1 LNCRAKRLFSFHGHE
16 AFCSRDLVSAGYR
29 RTIAKNVAKNSAKNS
44 AKSSPSM
51 LSLDDLNPA
60 QRDAVLAPE
69 GPILILAGAG
79 SGKTRVLTYRIAHL
93 LAEHMAAP
101 ERMLA
106 VTFTNKAAGEMRE
119 RIAAL
124 VGEDSRWP
132 WVSTFHSACAR
143 ILRQEAEA
151 LGYRPNF
158 SILDEGDA
166 MTVMRRVIEEA
177 ALAGA
182 PTPELARA
190 RIEQL
195 KNDAVGPAA
204 FAESVA
210 GDSRDAALATIYR
223 LYRERLRAM
232 NAMDF
237 SDLLL
242 NVHEIFERDPGVL
255 MRWQTRAEHLLVDEY
270 QDTNR
275 VQYLLVRALSARSSN
290 LCVVGDEDQSIYRWR
305 GADIRNILD
314 FERDFPEARI
324 FKLEQNYRSTK
335 TILAAA
341 DTVIRNNR
349 ERKEKRLWTE
359 NAAGEPVTYFTGV
372 TERDE
377 ADFIAREIG
386 RLGAEGIA
394 EPADIVVFYRVN
406 AQARVIEEALVRRR
420 VPYYVVGGLRFY
432 EHREVKDLLAYL
444 RVLANPADTVSVERM
459 VGAPTRGVG
468 AKTLEVAAQ
477 IAAEEGVTAFEALGR
492 LETNSRVALRSAKQA
507 GELYGWMHDLAA
519 RVPSLKVRTILD
531 EVITRAGF
539 LGYLDGMQDG
549 AVRRQ
554 NVAEM
559 LSAADAFD
567 AEGQNGGLAD
577 FLERVALVSDAD
589 QVAGRGGRA
598 ALMTLHTSKGLEYPV
613 VFIAGMEEGLF
624 PHFRSHDDG
633 REVEE
638 ERRLC
643 YVGMTRARRLLYL
656 TNTLTREL
664 YGQRNE
670 SRPSRFLGEIDPALI
685 TRIAPE
691 KPGSVLRPPARGTY
705 VDYSTSQV
713 SEDGDGGD
721 GEGLAVGTQVV
732 HQTFGRGVV
741 RRREGRGDGAK
752 AWVHFERSGVKLLV
766 LKFANLRPVAD

>member
-1 LNCRAKRLFSFHGHE
+1 MLN
-16 AFCSRDLVSAGYR
+16 
-29 RTIAKNVAKNSAKNS
+29 
-44 AKSSPSM
+44 
-51 LSLDDLNPA
+51 LDDLNPA

-93 LAEHMAAP
+93 LAERKAAP

-106 VTFTNKAAGEMRE
+106 VTFTNKAAAEMRE

-124 VGEDSRWP
+124 VGENSRWP

-182 PTPELARA
+182 PTPEMARA

-195 KNDAVGPAA
+195 KNDAIGPAA
-204 FAESVA
+204 FAESA
-210 GDSRDAALATIYR
+210 GGDGRDAALATIYR

-242 NVHEIFERDPGVL
+242 NVHEIFERDPGML
-255 MRWQTRAEHLLVDEY
+255 LRWQSRAEHLLVDEY

-314 FERDFPEARI
+314 FERDFPQARI

-359 NAAGEPVTYFTGV
+359 NASGEPVTYFTGV

-386 RLGAEGIA
+386 RLTAEGGA
-394 EPADIVVFYRVN
+394 DPADIVVFYRVN

-444 RVLANPADTVSVERM
+444 RVLANPADAVSVERM

-468 AKTLEVAAQ
+468 AKTLEAAAQ

-507 GELYGWMHDLAA
+507 GELYGWMRDLAERA
-519 RVPSLKVRTILD
+519 PAMKVRAILD
-531 EVITRAGF
+531 EVIARAGF
-539 LGYLDGMQDG
+539 LSYLDAMQDG
-549 AVRRQ
+549 AARRQ

-567 AEGQNGGLAD
+567 AEGQNGGLAR
-577 FLERVALVSDAD
+577 FPRARG
-589 QVAGRGGRA
+589 AGQRRRPGR
-598 ALMTLHTSKGLEYPV
+598 
-613 VFIAGMEEGLF
+613 
-624 PHFRSHDDG
+624 
-633 REVEE
+633 
-638 ERRLC
+638 
-643 YVGMTRARRLLYL
+643 RARRARRADDAAYL
-656 TNTLTREL
+656 QGPGVPGGVHRGDGGRTVSAFSLAGRRTRSRGGAPAVL
-664 YGQRNE
+664 RRDDAGAAAVVPDQHADARALRPAQRVAALALPGRDRSRADQPHRAGE
-670 SRPSRFLGEIDPALI
+670 AGLGAPAARARHLRRLQHEPGLRRRRRGRRRRPRGRRARRPSD
-685 TRIAPE
+685 
-691 KPGSVLRPPARGTY
+691 LRPRRGAPARGT
-705 VDYSTSQV
+705 
-713 SEDGDGGD
+713 
-721 GEGLAVGTQVV
+721 
-732 HQTFGRGVV
+732 
-741 RRREGRGDGAK
+741 RRRRQGVGALRAQRGEVAGAEIRQLEAGCRLMGVAISFFGLFGSADGARQGGG
-752 AWVHFERSGVKLLV
+752 A
-766 LKFANLRPVAD
+766 

>member
-1 LNCRAKRLFSFHGHE
+1 MLNLA
-16 AFCSRDLVSAGYR
+16 
-29 RTIAKNVAKNSAKNS
+29 
-44 AKSSPSM
+44 
-51 LSLDDLNPA
+51 DLNPA
-60 QRDAVLAPE
+60 QREAVLAPE

-93 LAEHMAAP
+93 LAEHRVAP
-101 ERMLA
+101 ERTLA
-106 VTFTNKAAGEMRE
+106 VTFTNKAAAEMRE
-119 RIAAL
+119 RIGAL
-124 VGEDSRWP
+124 LGGESRWP

-143 ILRQEAEA
+143 ILREEAGL
-151 LGYRPNF
+151 LGYRANF

-166 MTVMRRVIEEA
+166 MSVLRRVIEDA
-177 ALAGA
+177 ALAAA
-182 PTPELARA
+182 PTPEAARS

-195 KNDAVGPAA
+195 KNDAVTPEG
-204 FAESVA
+204 FAESA
-210 GDSRDAALATIYR
+210 GNGGHDAALAAIYR

-242 NVHEIFERDPGVL
+242 NVYEIFERDPGVL
-255 MRWQTRAEHLLVDEY
+255 LRWQSRAEHLLVDEY

-275 VQYLLVRALSARSSN
+275 VQYLLVRALSARSAN

-314 FERDFPEARI
+314 FERDFPQARI

-349 ERKEKRLWTE
+349 ERKDKRLWTE

-386 RLGAEGIA
+386 RLAAE
-394 EPADIVVFYRVN
+394 EHVDPADIVVFYRVN
-406 AQARVIEEALVRRR
+406 AQARVLEEALVRRR
-420 VPYYVVGGLRFY
+420 IPYYVVGGLRFY

-444 RVLANPADTVSVERM
+444 RVLANPSDAVSVERM

-468 AKTLEVAAQ
+468 AKTLEAAAQ
-477 IAAEEGVTAFEALGR
+477 LAAEEGVSAFEALGR

-507 GELYGWMHDLAA
+507 GELYAWMRELAERA
-519 RVPSLKVRTILD
+519 PTMKVRAILD
-531 EVITRAGF
+531 QVIERAGF
-539 LGYLDGMQDG
+539 VGYLDAMADG
-549 AVRRQ
+549 AARRQ

-577 FLERVALVSDAD
+577 FLERVALISDAD
-589 QVAGRGGRA
+589 QVGGRGGRV

-624 PHFRSHDDG
+624 PHFRSQEDG

-643 YVGMTRARRLLYL
+643 YVGMTRARQLLYL

-670 SRPSRFLGEIDPALI
+670 SRPSRFLGEIDSALI
-685 TRIAPE
+685 KRIAPE
-691 KPGSVLRPPARGTY
+691 RPGSALRPPSRGTY
-705 VDYSTSQV
+705 VDYSTSQIG
-713 SEDGDGGD
+713 EDIDAESADGIAIG
-721 GEGLAVGTQVV
+721 AHVV

-741 RRREGRGDGAK
+741 RRREGRGEGAK

>member
-1 LNCRAKRLFSFHGHE
+1 MPRLE
-16 AFCSRDLVSAGYR
+16 
-29 RTIAKNVAKNSAKNS
+29 
-44 AKSSPSM
+44 
-51 LSLDDLNPA
+51 DLNPV
-60 QRDAVLAPE
+60 QRAAVEATD
-69 GPILILAGAG
+69 GPVLILAGAG
-79 SGKTRVLTYRIAHL
+79 SGKTRVITHRIAYL
-93 LAEHMAAP
+93 VSRRKATPDEI
-101 ERMLA
+101 LA
-106 VTFTNKAAGEMRE
+106 VTFTNKAAGEMRA

-166 MTVMRRVIEEA
+166 MTVMRRVIEDA

-182 PTPELARA
+182 PTPEMARA

-195 KNDAVGPAA
+195 KNDATGPAA
-204 FAESVA
+204 FAEGA
-210 GDSRDAALATIYR
+210 GAEGRDGALAALYR
-223 LYRERLRAM
+223 LYQARLRAM

-255 MRWQTRAEHLLVDEY
+255 LRWQSRAEHLLVDEY

-275 VQYLLVRALSARSSN
+275 VQYLLVRALSARSSD

-341 DTVIRNNR
+341 ETVIRNNR

-377 ADFIAREIG
+377 ADFIAREIV
-386 RLGAEGIA
+386 RLSAEGGVDA
-394 EPADIVVFYRVN
+394 AGIVVFYRVN

-420 VPYYVVGGLRFY
+420 VAYYVVGGLRFY

-444 RVLANPADTVSVERM
+444 RVLANPADALSVERM

-468 AKTLEVAAQ
+468 AKTLEAAAQ
-477 IAAEEGVTAFEALGR
+477 IAAEEGVTSFEALGR

-507 GELYGWMHDLAA
+507 GELYAWMHDLAA
-519 RVPSLKVRTILD
+519 RAPAMKLRAVLD

-539 LGYLDGMQDG
+539 LNYLDGMQDAAG
-549 AVRRQ
+549 RRQ

-559 LSAADAFD
+559 LSATDAFD

-589 QVAGRGGRA
+589 QVAGRGERA

-624 PHFRSHDDG
+624 PHFRSQEDG

-670 SRPSRFLGEIDPALI
+670 SRPSRFLGEIDSALI

-691 KPGSVLRPPARGTY
+691 KPGLALRPPTHGSY
-705 VDYSTSQV
+705 VDYSTSQL
-713 SEDGDGGD
+713 SDDGEAMAAGGD
-721 GEGLAVGTQVV
+721 GFAVGARVV
-732 HQTFGRGVV
+732 HQTFGHGVV
-741 RRREGRGDGAK
+741 RRREGHGAAAK
-752 AWVHFERSGVKLLV
+752 AWVHFERGGIKLLV
-766 LKFANLRPVAD
+766 LKFANLRPVAE

>member
-1 LNCRAKRLFSFHGHE
+1 
-16 AFCSRDLVSAGYR
+16 
-29 RTIAKNVAKNSAKNS
+29 
-44 AKSSPSM
+44 M
-51 LSLDDLNPA
+51 LRLDDLNPA
-60 QRDAVLAPE
+60 QREAVLAPD

-93 LAEHMAAP
+93 LAEGAAAP

-106 VTFTNKAAGEMRE
+106 VTFTNKAAAEMRE
-119 RIAAL
+119 R
-124 VGEDSRWP
+124 VGTLLGSGSRWP

-143 ILRQEAEA
+143 ILRQEAGS
-151 LGYRPNF
+151 LGFRPNF

-166 MTVMRRVIEEA
+166 MALMRRVVEDA

-182 PTPELARA
+182 PSAEQARG

-195 KNDAVGPAA
+195 KNDAIGPEA
-204 FAESVA
+204 FAASVG
-210 GDSRDAALATIYR
+210 GDGREAALAAIYR
-223 LYRERLRAM
+223 MYRERLREI

-242 NVHEIFERDPGVL
+242 NVHEIFERDPDAL
-255 MRWQTRAEHLLVDEY
+255 MRWQSRAEHLLVDEY

-275 VQYLLVRALSARSSN
+275 VQYLIVRALSARTSN

-314 FERDFPEARI
+314 FEKDFPHARI

-341 DTVIRNNR
+341 DAVIRNNR
-349 ERKEKRLWTE
+349 ERKDKRLWTE
-359 NAAGEPVTYFTGV
+359 NEAGEQVTWFTGV

-386 RLGAEGIA
+386 VLTAEGRA
-394 EPADIVVFYRVN
+394 NPADVVVFYRVN

-420 VPYYVVGGLRFY
+420 IPYYVIGGLRFY

-444 RVLANPADTVSVERM
+444 RVLANPADAVSVERM
-459 VGAPTRGVG
+459 AGAPARGIG
-468 AKTLEVAAQ
+468 ARTLEVAAQ
-477 IAAEEGVTAFEALGR
+477 VAAEEDVTAFEALGR
-492 LETNSRVALRSAKQA
+492 LETDSRVALRSAKQA
-507 GELYGWMHDLAA
+507 GELYAWMRDLAERA
-519 RVPSLKVRTILD
+519 SAMKVRAILD
-531 EVITRAGF
+531 EVIERAGF
-539 LGYLDGMQDG
+539 VNYLEAMQDG
-549 AVRRQ
+549 ATRRQ

-589 QVAGRGGRA
+589 QIGGRGGRA

-613 VFIAGMEEGLF
+613 VFITGMEEGLF
-624 PHFRSHDDG
+624 PHFRSREDG
-633 REVEE
+633 HEIEE

-643 YVGMTRARRLLYL
+643 YVGMTRARRSLYL

-670 SRPSRFLGEIDPALI
+670 SRPSRFLGEIDPGLI
-685 TRIAPE
+685 NRIAPE
-691 KPGSVLRPPARGTY
+691 RPGSALRPPARGPY
-705 VDYSTSQV
+705 VDYSTSQLA
-713 SEDGDGGD
+713 EDANGDGNGT
-721 GEGLAVGTQVV
+721 GVAVGAHVV

-741 RRREGRGDGAK
+741 RRCEGHGDAAK
-752 AWVHFERSGVKLLV
+752 AWVHFERGGMKLLV

>member
-1 LNCRAKRLFSFHGHE
+1 MTVG
-16 AFCSRDLVSAGYR
+16 SRGLW
-29 RTIAKNVAKNSAKNS
+29 
-44 AKSSPSM
+44 
-51 LSLDDLNPA
+51 
-60 QRDAVLAPE
+60 
-69 GPILILAGAG
+69 
-79 SGKTRVLTYRIAHL
+79 
-93 LAEHMAAP
+93 
-101 ERMLA
+101 
-106 VTFTNKAAGEMRE
+106 
-119 RIAAL
+119 
-124 VGEDSRWP
+124 VG
-132 WVSTFHSACAR
+132 TFHAISAR
-143 ILRQEAEA
+143 ILRQW
-151 LGYRPNF
+151 
-158 SILDEGDA
+158 
-166 MTVMRRVIEEA
+166 
-177 ALAGA
+177 GA
-182 PTPELARA
+182 
-190 RIEQL
+190 
-195 KNDAVGPAA
+195 AVGLRKDFVIYDDDDQKRLLGRVLTDLKVPERMFPVRQVLSAIDRAKNSGISAASFNSDDYFDDVIGKAYKLYEERLAAANATDFGGLLMRTLELVAGGTPAA
-204 FAESVA
+204 QEIAERFDHV
-210 GDSRDAALATIYR
+210 
-223 LYRERLRAM
+223 
-232 NAMDF
+232 
-237 SDLLL
+237 
-242 NVHEIFERDPGVL
+242 
-255 MRWQTRAEHLLVDEY
+255 LVDEF
-270 QDTNR
+270 QDTNS
-275 VQYLLVRALSARSSN
+275 VQYRLVRLLSRRTGSIT
-290 LCVVGDEDQSIYRWR
+290 VVGDEDQSIYRWR

-314 FERDFPEARI
+314 FERDFPQARI

-359 NAAGEPVTYFTGV
+359 NASGELITYFTGV

-386 RLGAEGIA
+386 RLSAEGGADPA
-394 EPADIVVFYRVN
+394 EIVVFYRVN

-444 RVLANPADTVSVERM
+444 RVLANPADAVSVERM

-468 AKTLEVAAQ
+468 AKTLEAAAQ

-507 GELYGWMHDLAA
+507 GELYGWMHDLAG
-519 RVPSLKVRTILD
+519 RVSATKVRAILD

-539 LGYLDGMQDG
+539 LGYLDAMPDG
-549 AVRRQ
+549 AARRQ

-624 PHFRSHDDG
+624 PHFRSQDDG

-705 VDYSTSQV
+705 VDFSTSQV
-713 SEDGDGGD
+713 PEDGDGGD
-721 GEGLAVGTQVV
+721 GDNLAVGAHVV

-741 RRREGRGDGAK
+741 RRREGRGEGAK

>member
-1 LNCRAKRLFSFHGHE
+1 LKRGAKRLFSSGVRFIRKDARIALLRE
-16 AFCSRDLVSAGYR
+16 PPVLRRDA
-29 RTIAKNVAKNSAKNS
+29 ANNAAQ
-44 AKSSPSM
+44 M

-93 LAEHMAAP
+93 LAERKAAS

-124 VGEDSRWP
+124 VGEDSRQP

-143 ILRQEAEA
+143 ILRQEAAA

-158 SILDEGDA
+158 SILDESDA
-166 MTVMRRVIEEA
+166 MAVMRRVIEEA

-182 PTPELARA
+182 PAPEMARA

-195 KNDAVGPAA
+195 KNEATGPAA
-204 FAESVA
+204 FAESV
-210 GDSRDAALATIYR
+210 GSDGRDAALASIYR
-223 LYRERLRAM
+223 LYQERLRAM

-242 NVHEIFERDPGVL
+242 NVYKIFEHDPSVL
-255 MRWQTRAEHLLVDEY
+255 MRWQSRAEHLLVDEY

-275 VQYLLVRALSARSSN
+275 VQYMLVRALSARSSN

-314 FERDFPEARI
+314 FERDFPQARI

-341 DTVIRNNR
+341 GTVISNNR
-349 ERKEKRLWTE
+349 ERKEKRLWTD
-359 NAAGEPVTYFTGV
+359 NASGEPVTYFTGV

-386 RLGAEGIA
+386 RLGAEDGID
-394 EPADIVVFYRVN
+394 PANIVVFYRVN

-444 RVLANPADTVSVERM
+444 RVLANPADTLSVERM
-459 VGAPTRGVG
+459 AGAPTRGVG

-477 IAAEEGVTAFEALGR
+477 IAAEENVTVFEALGR

-507 GELYGWMHDLAA
+507 GELYAWMHDLAA
-519 RVPSLKVRTILD
+519 RAAAMKVRAILD

-539 LGYLDGMQDG
+539 LNYLDGMQD
-549 AVRRQ
+549 AVVRRQ

-589 QVAGRGGRA
+589 QVGGSGGRA

-685 TRIAPE
+685 TRIAPQ
-691 KPGSVLRPPARGTY
+691 KPGSVLRPPAGGTY
-705 VDYSTSQV
+705 VDYSSSQV
-713 SEDGDGGD
+713 SEDDAAMAGDGD
-721 GEGLAVGTQVV
+721 NFAVGAQVV
-732 HQTFGRGVV
+732 HQTFGPGVV
-741 RRREGRGDGAK
+741 RRREGRGAAAK

-766 LKFANLRPVAD
+766 LKFANLRPIAE